1 MYLKNGDGYT
11 VVNESTEKII
21 DRGKILFSTYVFTH
35 KYLLYVSAYY
45 VRLRQAFHVFLNLVI
60 RN

>member
-1 MYLKNGDGYT
+1 MYLKNGDSYT

-21 DRGKILFSTYVFTH
+21 DRGKILLSTYVFTH
-35 KYLLYVSAYY
+35 KYLLYVSTYY

>member
-1 MYLKNGDGYT
+1 MYLKNGDSST
-11 VVNESTEKII
+11 VVNESTEKITN
-21 DRGKILFSTYVFTH
+21 RGKILFTH